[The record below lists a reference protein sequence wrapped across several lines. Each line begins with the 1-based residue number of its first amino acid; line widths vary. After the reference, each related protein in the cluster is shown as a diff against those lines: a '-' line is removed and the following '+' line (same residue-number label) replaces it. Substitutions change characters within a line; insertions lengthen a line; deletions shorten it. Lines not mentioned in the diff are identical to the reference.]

1 MTSPGDRSETDAATG
16 GVDPAAAGP
25 AGGIRVRV
33 RLFAM
38 QREQAGTREVSLV
51 MPVHATVEDAWSAL
65 VERHPVLAPG
75 RSAVQFARNGAYTDP
90 DTPLADGDELACI
103 PPVSG
108 GSADGPVAPF
118 PPPGPP
124 VRPSSPS
131 SHAGSWGRSLPCV
144 YAQSRLGPPMA
155 FAPAMTPWA

>member
-1 MTSPGDRSETDAATG
+1 MTEPVGL
-16 GVDPAAAGP
+16 
-25 AGGIRVRV
+25 RVRV

-75 RSAVQFARNGAYTDP
+75 RPAVRFARNGEYASP
-90 DTPLADGDELACI
+90 EEPLADGDELAFI

-108 GSADGPVAPF
+108 GSTDGPAGPF
-118 PPPGPP
+118 PQFAPPD
-124 VRPSSPS
+124 RPAKPCA
-131 SHAGSWGRSLPCV
+131 HARPCR

-155 FAPAMTPWA
+155 IAPAMTARA